1 MRLPEGKR
9 LIGRTAQ
16 SELYGEFRYTSR
28 FFTAS
33 IVVTAL
39 LPAWCVLGG
48 ISQCLEVVGGPTGF
62 GPLLL
67 VLSVPVAFP
76 FTYCLLLRRNG
87 LLRVSEDGI
96 HYRDW
101 RGRTTSLEWDHI
113 VAFRPGSGRL
123 KSWYVR
129 YVCQAEGQER
139 WVRLPPFEYLRA
151 HGEPLKN
158 TIRMKARLTRSVR
171 SFWRGHGWERW

>member
-39 LPAWCVLGG
+39 LPAAFLVGG
-48 ISQCLEVVGGPTGF
+48 ICESLEVLERPSGLGPWF
-62 GPLLL
+62 L
-67 VLSVPVAFP
+67 VLSVPLAFP

-101 RGRTTSLEWDHI
+101 RGRTTSLEWDYI
-113 VAFRPGSGRL
+113 VAFRARL
-123 KSWYVR
+123 GQLESWCVR
-129 YVCQAEGQER
+129 YLCHPDGQER